1 MHESK
6 YCTMPNTSR
15 RKSDEQNKTER
26 LKEQYHSF
34 SLGVYHGKFNNITSD
49 IYSSNLKNVD
59 VFTVPSKLDRLHEIG
74 AQLNIDLGIDGTYL
88 SKLSLQTKKM
98 EGISPSSMPSLT
110 SSNWDTSDHVE
121 SYHSP
126 SHHKAARVFRTE
138 QHKIAL
144 TGC

>member
-34 SLGVYHGKFNNITSD
+34 SHGVYHGKFNNITSD

-88 SKLSLQTKKM
+88 SKT
-98 EGISPSSMPSLT
+98 I
-110 SSNWDTSDHVE
+110 SSNKENGRNIT
-121 SYHSP
+121 
-126 SHHKAARVFRTE
+126 
-138 QHKIAL
+138 
-144 TGC
+144 